1 MERASGAMT
10 LATVVT
16 EEPIVVGGTV
26 TLGEETAHHLR
37 VRRIDVGARIG
48 LLDGAGVRGAGT
60 LVQIGKRVAAVHV
73 ESAEEVEPPS
83 PIHLILPVAD
93 KDRMLMLAEKCT
105 ELAIAS
111 WRPVVYRRS
120 KSVNPRGEGTVFQQK
135 VRARM
140 VGALE
145 QSRGAWL
152 PVSYPDA
159 TVETA
164 IAAAPDG
171 VKLVLEA
178 GAPALMKL
186 LPQALEIAR
195 AEQPLVPVTIAIGP
209 EGGFEPSELEALM
222 AGGFTA
228 VSLGST
234 ILRFET
240 AAIAGI
246 AAVRAALEAGEE
258 R

>member
-1 MERASGAMT
+1 MT

-26 TLGEETAHHLR
+26 MLGEETAHHLR
-37 VRRIDVGARIG
+37 VRRIELGARIG
-48 LLDGAGVRGAGT
+48 LLDGAGVRGVGT
-60 LVQIGKRVAAVHV
+60 LVQSSKRFASVSV
-73 ESAEEVEPPS
+73 EQAEEVEPPS

-93 KDRMLMLAEKCT
+93 KDRMLWLAEKCT
-105 ELAIAS
+105 ELAVAS

-164 IAAAPDG
+164 IAAAPEG

-178 GAPALMKL
+178 GSPALL
-186 LPQALEIAR
+186 AVLPAALDAAR

-209 EGGFEPSELEALM
+209 EGGFEEAELNALRE
-222 AGGFTA
+222 GGFLA
-228 VSLGST
+228 VSLGTT

-246 AAVRAALEAGEE
+246 AAVRAALEVGEG